1 MSSEIEKQINEQMKK
16 AFFDIINQNI
26 LSDKPDYEW
35 LVSLYSELKER
46 LLRILKKDS
55 KTYKQIDSAFD
66 IELFNSKKNVIVF
79 MEDNTTIMEKIILLS
94 NAKNK
99 QYESLSSKTRFKFL
113 DLNDAIIKYNSRE
126 TSITNLKTTTHIL
139 KQK

>member
-1 MSSEIEKQINEQMKK
+1 
-16 AFFDIINQNI
+16 
-26 LSDKPDYEW
+26 
-35 LVSLYSELKER
+35 
-46 LLRILKKDS
+46 
-55 KTYKQIDSAFD
+55 
-66 IELFNSKKNVIVF
+66 

-113 DLNDAIIKYNSRE
+113 DLKDAIIKYNSSE
-126 TSITNLKTTTHIL
+126 TSITNLKTTHIL